1 MTQLDLVNVW
11 KLVKTTRKSFLSNKK
26 RGRKIN
32 LDCDTSYTLIHIYY
46 IKSNIDSLAEKLLL
60 NPTSVPNENVS
71 HKSLKT
77 AGEMFTYL
85 NYCPNIDLE
94 DIITDVLENGTPK
107 DIILAFISILKA
119 SKSSIKQS
127 IRNLLLKV
135 MESCKLDT
143 YEKIQILTK
152 GKCYTNGTFSTCTS
166 KMNFTD
172 EDIRQLGKFSF
183 ELQ

>member
-1 MTQLDLVNVW
+1 MLHNMTQVDHENVW
-11 KLVKTTRKSFLSNKK
+11 KVVKEARKSLSKSK
-26 RGRKIN
+26 Q
-32 LDCDTSYTLIHIYY
+32 LDCDEDKALLVDDF